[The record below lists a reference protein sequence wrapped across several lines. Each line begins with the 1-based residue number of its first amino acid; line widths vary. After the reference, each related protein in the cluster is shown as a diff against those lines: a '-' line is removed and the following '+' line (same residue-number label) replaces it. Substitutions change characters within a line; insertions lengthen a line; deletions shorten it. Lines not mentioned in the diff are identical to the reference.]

1 MRRTPRTCSGHTPA
15 FAHLRWAFV
24 LHLRPHSSGHRVAR
38 ASAPPFLLRRASLA
52 RHVAATSGLR
62 GSQRGPGTARA
73 SPPPRPPPRV
83 FLFCFRSIAH
93 LRAKCL
99 LTCSSNRGVIPSRR
113 GAPGTRA
120 IHYSCPLRAGGLST
134 AATSGPLSHG
144 PTKEMGVGVVD
155 IPVLASAVGYHST
168 GDSGR
173 NQFLLVS
180 GAACPPFHTAPALLL
195 PLP

>member
-1 MRRTPRTCSGHTPA
+1 MLRTHPSLCTPSVG
-15 FAHLRWAFV
+15 LC
-24 LHLRPHSSGHRVAR
+24 PSP
-38 ASAPPFLLRRASLA
+38 APSLLRTSRGPGLCPALPTAARASLA

-62 GSQRGPGTARA
+62 GSQRGPDTARA

-99 LTCSSNRGVIPSRR
+99 LMCSSNRGVIPSRR